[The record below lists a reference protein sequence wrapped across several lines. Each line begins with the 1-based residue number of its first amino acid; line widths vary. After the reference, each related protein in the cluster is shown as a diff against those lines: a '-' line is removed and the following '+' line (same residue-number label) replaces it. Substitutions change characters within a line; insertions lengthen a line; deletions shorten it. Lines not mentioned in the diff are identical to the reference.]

1 MPHARQHLEQG
12 LSHQT
17 GGRLTEALDCYR
29 LASAAADDAALR
41 ADALRREAI
50 VHHMRSEW
58 DAALDAAARAAEVAV
73 AAGLADQAA
82 EALNVTALV
91 HQARGE
97 FAAAVTLFERIL
109 DSTANNRVRGAAL
122 QNLGSVAA
130 QQGDFETARKHFR
143 ASHDCFRRA
152 GYLRGEAVV
161 LINFGAAAVDHGNFR
176 VASDLLPQA
185 IAAARKLGDAEL
197 GFLASKNYA
206 EALAGLRELPR
217 AEELARGALEH
228 FTATGNAW
236 RRVECLRLLGDV
248 RRDQGD
254 AAEAERH
261 YAAALT
267 LAEEIDAA
275 AEVTRLRDRL
285 GALRGPTQ

>member
-1 MPHARQHLEQG
+1 MPTARHHLQQG

-29 LASAAADDAALR
+29 LASAAADDAAVR
-41 ADALRREAI
+41 ADALRWQAI

-58 DAALDAAARAAEVAV
+58 DAALDAASQAAEVARG
-73 AAGLADQAA
+73 AGLVDQAA
-82 EALNVTALV
+82 EALNITALV

-97 FAAAVTLFERIL
+97 FAAAVALFEQIL
-109 DSTANNRVRGAAL
+109 DSTGNDRVRGAAL
-122 QNLGSVAA
+122 QNLGSIAA
-130 QQGDFETARKHFR
+130 QQGDFESARKHFR
-143 ASHDCFRRA
+143 ASHECFRRA

-176 VASDLLPQA
+176 VAVDLLPQA
-185 IAAARKLGDAEL
+185 IRAANQLGDAEL
-197 GFLASKNYA
+197 AFLASKNYA

-217 AEELARGALEH
+217 AEELVRAALEH
-228 FTATGNAW
+228 FTTTGNAW

-254 AAEAERH
+254 ATEAERH
-261 YAAALT
+261 YAAALA
-267 LAEEIDAA
+267 LAEEINAS

-285 GALRGPTQ
+285 AALRGATQ

>member
-1 MPHARQHLEQG
+1 MPHPRQHLEQG

-29 LASAAADDAALR
+29 LASASADDAALR

-58 DAALDAAARAAEVAV
+58 DAALAAAARAAEVAA

-97 FAAAVTLFERIL
+97 FAAAATLFERIL
-109 DSTANNRVRGAAL
+109 ASTSNSRVRGAAL

-130 QQGDFETARKHFR
+130 QQGDFEIARKHFR
-143 ASHDCFRRA
+143 ASHDCFRRS

-197 GFLASKNYA
+197 VFLASKNYA

-217 AEELARGALEH
+217 AEELARAALEY
-228 FTATGNAW
+228 A
-236 RRVECLRLLGDV
+236 RRERLHVLPICSFV
-248 RRDQGD
+248 RAYMDKHP
-254 AAEAERH
+254 ETV
-261 YAAALT
+261 AL
-267 LAEEIDAA
+267 ID
-275 AEVTRLRDRL
+275 DD
-285 GALRGPTQ
+285 